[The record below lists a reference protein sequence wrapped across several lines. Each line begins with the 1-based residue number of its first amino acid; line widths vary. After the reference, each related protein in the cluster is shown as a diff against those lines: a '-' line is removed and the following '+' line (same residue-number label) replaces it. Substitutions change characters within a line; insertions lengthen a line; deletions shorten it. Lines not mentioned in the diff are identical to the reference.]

1 MGATMSIRV
10 IILTKSKQ
18 AIIKDVNAKSGHYK
32 RNDGL
37 YVLATEAIANYSLKG
52 DVKGSEIY
60 FFEGNPNPLSNEGIT
75 DNSDTFMND
84 FILVNA
90 LEQTSH
96 SPSLDVNR
104 ISEILSSIGNRMKD
118 PSFIMY
124 LLFYSA
130 ILYGIISALME
141 GSLF

>member
-1 MGATMSIRV
+1 MSIRV
-10 IILTKSKQ
+10 IILTKSKS
-18 AIIKDVNAKSGHYK
+18 AIIKEINPNSGHYK
-32 RNDGL
+32 LNDGL
-37 YVLATEAIANYSLKG
+37 YVLATEAIANYSLEG
-52 DVKGSEIY
+52 EVGGSEIY
-60 FFEGNPNPLSNEGIT
+60 FFEGNPNPLSNKGFT

-96 SPSLDVNR
+96 SPTLDASRV
-104 ISEILSSIGNRMKD
+104 SEILSAIGNRMKD

-124 LLFYSA
+124 LLFYGA

>member
-1 MGATMSIRV
+1 MSIRV

-18 AIIKDVNAKSGHYK
+18 AIVKEVNTKSGHYK

-37 YVLATEAIANYSLKG
+37 YVLATEAIANHSLNGK
-52 DVKGSEIY
+52 VKGSEIY
-60 FFEGNPNPLSNEGIT
+60 FFEGNPNPLSNTGIT

-96 SPSLDVNR
+96 SPTLDVNR
-104 ISEILSSIGNRMKD
+104 IGEILSSVGSFLTD
-118 PSFIMY
+118 PSKIIY
-124 LLFYSA
+124 LLFYGA
-130 ILYGIISALME
+130 IAYGIITALME